1 MKLVYRILLHLLWVL
16 TLLLAGWAALFYF
29 TLIDE
34 VNDEVDDALEARA
47 EVIVKRVLAGR
58 ELPETSA
65 DGNTGYYL
73 HEVSAEYAEGWAHE
87 RYTDEEIY
95 IPERDDEEPAR
106 VLRQTFRDASGR
118 WYELTVMTPSIEK
131 EDLLEAIF
139 YGILYL
145 YLFLLL
151 SVLLVTVVVVNRMM
165 RPLYAL
171 LRWLDDYRI
180 GRPNAP
186 LVVETSVTEF
196 RRLNDAAMRSA
207 QRAESSFERQK
218 QFIGNASHEMQT
230 PLAVCRNRLEML
242 VDDARTLTG
251 EQLAEIAKVQRTL
264 GHLVRLNRSLLL
276 LSKIENGQFPETGP
290 VDVNALVRRTAGELE
305 EIYAYRGMRC
315 TVSDRGRLV
324 VRMNPSLAESVVGN
338 LLKNAFVHGDVPGE
352 VTVEIAPDALRISNG
367 GAAGP
372 LDAGHIFDRFYQG
385 TKKEGSTGLG
395 LAIVDAVCRL
405 YGLRAE
411 YAYAAGRHCFSILFP
426 EGCRLPPE

>member
-1 MKLVYRILLHLLWVL
+1 MKLVYRIVLHLAWVL
-16 TLLLAGWAALFYF
+16 SLLLAAWAVLFYF
-29 TLIDE
+29 ALTDRIDRE
-34 VNDEVDDALEARA
+34 TDDSLEARA
-47 EVIVKRVLAGR
+47 ETAIKQFLSGR
-58 ELPETSA
+58 ALPDSGSGN
-65 DGNTGYYL
+65 DGCL
-73 HEVSAEYAEGWAHE
+73 LRSIPDEYAAVRPQEV
-87 RYTDEEIY
+87 YTDERIY
-95 IPERDDEEPAR
+95 IPERDAREPAR
-106 VLRQTFRDASGR
+106 VLRMLFRDGGGG
-118 WYELTVMTPSIEK
+118 WHELTVMAPAIEK
-131 EDLLEAIF
+131 NEL
-139 YGILYL
+139 
-145 YLFLLL
+145 
-151 SVLLVTVVVVNRMM
+151 TR
-165 RPLYAL
+165 AL
-171 LRWLDDYRI
+171 LRWLDDYTV
-180 GRPNAP
+180 GKPNPP
-186 LVVETSVTEF
+186 LADDTAVAEF
-196 RRLNDAAMRSA
+196 RRLNDAARRYA
-207 QRAESSFERQK
+207 ARAESLFERQK

-251 EQLAEIAKVQRTL
+251 EQLAEIAKVQRML

-352 VTVEIAPDALRISNG
+352 VAVEIAPDALRISNG

>member
-1 MKLVYRILLHLLWVL
+1 MKLVCRILLHLAWALS
-16 TLLLAGWAALFYF
+16 LLLAAWAVLFYV
-29 TLIDE
+29 TMIDE
-34 VNDEVDDALEARA
+34 INDEMDDALEARA
-47 EVIVKRVLAGR
+47 EVILTRVLAGR
-58 ELPETSA
+58 ELPAPASE
-65 DGNTGYYL
+65 GNNAYFL
-73 HEVSAEYAEGWAHE
+73 NEVSAEYAAAQPRE
-87 RYTDEEIY
+87 RYSDEEIF

-106 VLRQTFRDASGR
+106 VLRKVFHDRDGR
-118 WYELTVMTPSIEK
+118 WYELTVMTPTIEK
-131 EDLLEAIF
+131 EDLREAIL
-139 YGILYL
+139 GWIVSL
-145 YLFLLL
+145 YLFLLGMI
-151 SVLLVTVVVVNRMM
+151 LLVTVVVLYRTM

-171 LRWLDDYRI
+171 LRWLDDYTV
-180 GRPNAP
+180 GKPNPP
-186 LVVETSVTEF
+186 LADDTAVAEF
-196 RRLNDAAMRSA
+196 RRLNDAARRYA
-207 QRAESSFERQK
+207 ARAESLFERQK

-352 VTVEIAPDALRISNG
+352 VAVEIAPDALRISNG

>member
-1 MKLVYRILLHLLWVL
+1 MKLVYRIVLHLAWVL
-16 TLLLAGWAALFYF
+16 SLLLAAWAVLFYF
-29 TLIDE
+29 ALTDRIDRE
-34 VNDEVDDALEARA
+34 TDDALEARA
-47 EVIVKRVLAGR
+47 ETAIKQFLSGR
-58 ELPETSA
+58 ALPDSGSGN
-65 DGNTGYYL
+65 DGCL
-73 HEVSAEYAEGWAHE
+73 LRSIPDEYAAVRPQEV
-87 RYTDEEIY
+87 YTDERIY
-95 IPERDDEEPAR
+95 IPERDAREPVR
-106 VLRQTFRDASGR
+106 VLRMLFRDGGGG
-118 WYELTVMTPSIEK
+118 WHELTVMAPAIEK
-131 EDLLEAIF
+131 NELTRALLWWVVS
-139 YGILYL
+139 LYL
-145 YLFLLL
+145 VLLL
-151 SVLLVTVVVVNRMM
+151 LLLVVTAWVLHRTM

-171 LRWLDDYRI
+171 LRWLDDYTV
-180 GRPNAP
+180 GKPNPP
-186 LVVETSVTEF
+186 LADDTAVAEF
-196 RRLNDAAMRSA
+196 RRLNDAARRYA
-207 QRAESSFERQK
+207 ARAESLFERQK

-290 VDVNALVRRTAGELE
+290 VDVNALVRRTARELE

-395 LAIVDAVCRL
+395 PAIVDAVCRL

>member
-1 MKLVYRILLHLLWVL
+1 MPGSRRACSGCFSA
-16 TLLLAGWAALFYF
+16 TAG
-29 TLIDE
+29 
-34 VNDEVDDALEARA
+34 
-47 EVIVKRVLAGR
+47 G
-58 ELPETSA
+58 
-65 DGNTGYYL
+65 
-73 HEVSAEYAEGWAHE
+73 GWH
-87 RYTDEEIY
+87 
-95 IPERDDEEPAR
+95 
-106 VLRQTFRDASGR
+106 
-118 WYELTVMTPSIEK
+118 ELTVMAPAIEK
-131 EDLLEAIF
+131 NELTRALLRWVVS
-139 YGILYL
+139 LYL
-145 YLFLLL
+145 VLLL
-151 SVLLVTVVVVNRMM
+151 LLLVVTAWVLHRTM

-171 LRWLDDYRI
+171 LRWLDDYTV
-180 GRPNAP
+180 GKPNPP
-186 LVVETSVTEF
+186 LADDTAVAEF
-196 RRLNDAAMRSA
+196 RRLNDAARRYA
-207 QRAESSFERQK
+207 ARAESLFERQK

-352 VTVEIAPDALRISNG
+352 VAVEIAPDALRISNG
-367 GAAGP
+367 GQRGRSMP
-372 LDAGHIFDRFYQG
+372 DISS
-385 TKKEGSTGLG
+385 TGSTRGRKRRVRPDWDWRSWMPSAASTACG
-395 LAIVDAVCRL
+395 RVCL
-405 YGLRAE
+405 CGGKAL
-411 YAYAAGRHCFSILFP
+411 FSILFP